1 MNIFV
6 KHIIRL
12 KNTMVRHL
20 KILSLKIQYGNQIKL
35 EKFHFRDGF
44 HVYIENNGV
53 LKVGRGCFFNVGC
66 SITVRKKVSI
76 GSNCIFGENVKIYD
90 HNHGYR
96 DLTKSVDKQG
106 FVSDEVVISDECW
119 IGSNV
124 VILKGVH
131 IGRHCV
137 IGAGV
142 VVHEDIP
149 ENSVVFCKQ
158 AIVCKKIL

>member
-76 GSNCIFGENVKIYD
+76 GSNCIFGENVKIL
-90 HNHGYR
+90 G
-96 DLTKSVDKQG
+96 KSVIKSEAEL
-106 FVSDEVVISDECW
+106 FNSKLEKVIVEEKVL
-119 IGSNV
+119 I
-124 VILKGVH
+124 
-131 IGRHCV
+131 
-137 IGAGV
+137 
-142 VVHEDIP
+142 
-149 ENSVVFCKQ
+149 ENSVVENSVVLKNCKIKDYSIIKNQ
-158 AIVCKKIL
+158 TIAENLVIENEKRV

>member
-1 MNIFV
+1 MNILV
-6 KHIIRL
+6 KHAIRL
-12 KNTMVRHL
+12 KNTVKRHL
-20 KILSLKIQYGNQIKL
+20 GVLELKIKYGKQVHMG
-35 EKFHFRDGF
+35 KFHFRNGF
-44 HVYIENNGV
+44 NVYIEGEGKLEIGNN
-53 LKVGRGCFFNVGC
+53 CFFNNYC
-66 SITVRKKVSI
+66 SITVRDSVKI
-76 GSNCIFGENVKIYD
+76 GRNCIFGENVKIYD
-90 HNHGYR
+90 HNHAYK

-106 FVSDEVVISDECW
+106 FVSSAVVINDGCW

-142 VVHEDIP
+142 VVHKDVP

-158 AIVCKKIL
+158 EVVCKKIL